1 MIQSVTDA
9 LDQTLLTVATVS
21 LTLLRTNSEDVTVI
35 GSGRELPAM
44 YSYTRENVTQS
55 VLDVLAQQPQTVMHV
70 TNMHSSITSVY
81 VSV

>member
-1 MIQSVTDA
+1 MTQSVTDA

-21 LTLLRTNSEDVTVI
+21 LTLLKTNSEDATVI

-55 VLDVLAQQPQTVMHV
+55 ALDVLEQQLETVMHV

>member
-1 MIQSVTDA
+1 MTQSVTDA

-55 VLDVLAQQPQTVMHV
+55 ALDVLEQQLETVMHV

>member
-1 MIQSVTDA
+1 VTQSVTDA

-55 VLDVLAQQPQTVMHV
+55 VLDVLAQQPETVMHV
-70 TNMHSSITSVY
+70 TNMHS
-81 VSV
+81 